1 MSAYG
6 NLTLR
11 TTDTSISM
19 KDESGNSITYD
30 VTKRGSDEWVEK
42 AQVNGSKTYS
52 LADGEDAAEFFK
64 SITSRSVGS
73 NAIITFNLT
82 KEGREKFYELTTR
95 AASSSSHSIYFFVGD
110 RQLVNY
116 TCEEAVNVKSVS
128 LSSSDAATA
137 QNSAITMNS
146 VVNGG
151 ELKVDYKDIDSV
163 LTSSATGGDNSS
175 LFAFIACLLVLVG
188 LIALLCVKYKKLG
201 AVTSFISVIFALVEL
216 YALYLLNIQVTFA
229 VIFVSMLCLAL
240 FVISNAIVFAEV
252 RRITDGGRIIQAAI
266 KDAYK
271 NVLMTITDMH
281 IVLVV
286 VAILLATVG
295 VGEVAACGLIAVIGV
310 VASYVLY
317 WFNRFMWYVES
328 SPEKDKFGFAGIK
341 RVIEDD

>member
-1 MSAYG
+1 MH
-6 NLTLR
+6 
-11 TTDTSISM
+11 
-19 KDESGNSITYD
+19 
-30 VTKRGSDEWVEK
+30 
-42 AQVNGSKTYS
+42 
-52 LADGEDAAEFFK
+52 F
-64 SITSRSVGS
+64 
-73 NAIITFNLT
+73 
-82 KEGREKFYELTTR
+82 
-95 AASSSSHSIYFFVGD
+95 
-110 RQLVNY
+110 
-116 TCEEAVNVKSVS
+116 
-128 LSSSDAATA
+128 
-137 QNSAITMNS
+137 
-146 VVNGG
+146 
-151 ELKVDYKDIDSV
+151 
-163 LTSSATGGDNSS
+163 
-175 LFAFIACLLVLVG
+175 
-188 LIALLCVKYKKLG
+188 VKYKKLG